1 MSVLLVAC
9 PCVIGLATPI
19 VIWSALGRLAER
31 GLIVRAGDAVERLA
45 EVDRVMLDKTGT
57 LTDDSFALLDIA
69 TTATGDE
76 RARLLGWLAVIQE
89 RSNHP
94 DREAVRESCRALA
107 GEEPRVLALRAV
119 PGCGVEAEIES
130 KGERH
135 RVQIG
140 TPAWLSGVAA

>member
-45 EVDRVMLDKTGT
+45 EIDRVMLDKTGT

-76 RARLLGWLAVIQE
+76 RASCSAGSSAIQE

-94 DREAVRESCRALA
+94 IAKPFAKLPRPFEV
-107 GEEPRVLALRAV
+107 PRVLALRTI
-119 PGCGVEAEIES
+119 PGCGVEAELES
-130 KGERH
+130 EGETAHASDRNTNLAF
-135 RVQIG
+135 RC
-140 TPAWLSGVAA
+140 